1 VIEEFIQKLSD
12 SMVYHLKRAI
22 AEDIKSV
29 DTFLTNGIEVLSL
42 RPQTH
47 EEIGEAYRKHSELSK
62 NRRTILP
69 LLENAEQ
76 KNKLLR
82 SVAGGGHE
90 QLFQIQVKLDKFQTM
105 VESHQQV
112 LSDQTEV
119 LKKNLQSRIQS
130 FNQDIEKV
138 AARWHQLK
146 PKDSDLEDEQ
156 KCIGALDLVK
166 ERDLEIAEYMK
177 QAQKI
182 KSVFLVG
189 GFWEGSF
196 YRLVSFCAFKDV

>member
-1 VIEEFIQKLSD
+1 
-12 SMVYHLKRAI
+12 MVYHLKRAI

-29 DTFLTNGIEVLSL
+29 DTFLTSGIEVLST

-47 EEIGEAYRKHSELSK
+47 EEIGEAYKKHSDLSK
-62 NRRTILP
+62 NRRTMIP
-69 LLENAEQ
+69 LLESAEQ

-90 QLFQIQVKLDKFQTM
+90 QLFQIQVKMDKFQGM

-119 LKKNLQSRIQS
+119 LKKNLKSRIDS

-138 AARWHQLK
+138 SARWHQLK
-146 PKDSDLEDEQ
+146 PKDSDLEDEK
-156 KCIGALDLVK
+156 KCIDALNVVK
-166 ERDLEIAEYMK
+166 DRDLEVAEYIK
-177 QAQKI
+177 QAEKI
-182 KSVFLVG
+182 KLVLI
-189 GFWEGSF
+189 F
-196 YRLVSFCAFKDV
+196 